1 VATALLSAVLELVV
15 DDDDPPRVDTSVPVV
30 ESVREWRE
38 ANEEE
43 LKEADILAVAIKSD
57 STVDERRIS
66 IR

>member
-1 VATALLSAVLELVV
+1 M

-66 IR
+66 ILF